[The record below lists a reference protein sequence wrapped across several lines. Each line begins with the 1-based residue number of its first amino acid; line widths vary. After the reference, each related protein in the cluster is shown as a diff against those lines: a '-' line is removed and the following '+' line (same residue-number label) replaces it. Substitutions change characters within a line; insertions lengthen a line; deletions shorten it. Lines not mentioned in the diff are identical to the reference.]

1 VIQSAQHYR
10 QIADNYYRLA
20 LEISDK
26 ALRSLYLD
34 FANQWRE
41 VAAQAEVVDLDSAE
55 HTSGRMSAPRWTE
68 EETDN
73 PV

>member
-1 VIQSAQHYR
+1 MIQPAQYYR
-10 QIADNYYRLA
+10 QIADNYDRLA
-20 LEISDK
+20 LEISDQ

-41 VAAQAEVVDLDSAE
+41 VAARAEVVDLIRPGVS
-55 HTSGRMSAPRWTE
+55 SPLSSAPSWTE

>member
-1 VIQSAQHYR
+1 MQPAQHYR
-10 QIADNYYRLA
+10 QIADNYYRSA
-20 LEISDK
+20 LEISDR

-34 FANQWRE
+34 FANQWRD
-41 VAAQAEVVDLDSAE
+41 VAARAEVVDLDSAE
-55 HTSGRMSAPRWTE
+55 HTSGRISVPRWTK